1 MSDNLPS
8 LVANG
13 LPVTPEQRSIEARTF
28 ELTGEYAA
36 YWEEY
41 QEIKRLADE
50 YGKKLESWKARWKQ
64 IFGDRDIITL
74 NGAEVATNAVSG
86 AFKVAKFR
94 EEHPAIYQA
103 YLTKKTVDAFDEQA
117 FKEHNPQLW
126 NDFRSTS
133 LRHK

>member
-13 LPVTPEQRSIEARTF
+13 LPETPEERSIEARTF
-28 ELTGEYAA
+28 ELKGEYAR

-41 QEIKRLADE
+41 EEIKRLADE
-50 YGKKLESWKARWKQ
+50 YSKKLESWKARWKQ

-74 NGAEVATNAVSG
+74 DGVEVATNAVSG
-86 AFKVAKFR
+86 PFKVAQFR
-94 EEHPAIYQA
+94 KEHPAIYQA
-103 YLTKKTVDAFDEQA
+103 YLVKKTQDVFDEEM
-117 FKEHNPQLW
+117 FKAHNPQLW

-133 LRHK
+133 IRHK